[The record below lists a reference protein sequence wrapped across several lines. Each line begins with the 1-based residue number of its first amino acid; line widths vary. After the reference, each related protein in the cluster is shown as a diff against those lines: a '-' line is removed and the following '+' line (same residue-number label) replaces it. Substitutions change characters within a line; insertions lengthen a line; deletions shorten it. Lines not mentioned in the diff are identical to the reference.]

1 MDKWPEPDPNAKG
14 IPAATVIIFRNCP
27 DGGSPQVL
35 MVIRSKA
42 MRFAGGAAVFPG
54 GKVDD
59 ADHVLAASIG
69 GDDLEDLAARIAG
82 IRETLEET
90 GLLIG
95 IKQKVTSE
103 EAAVARELILREKE
117 LAPVLAHFG
126 WELDPTLLVPFA
138 RWFPKVKS
146 PKIFDAR
153 FYIANLGT
161 GNVDVAIDQTENTRL
176 FWTAANKA
184 LDMADVG
191 EVSIIFPT
199 RRNLERL
206 AQFASFGEA
215 EDHARVT
222 PIQTITPWVD
232 QSGEEPVLRIPEGLG
247 YPVTFE
253 PVATVMRAI
262 PLPNETK

>member
-1 MDKWPEPDPNAKG
+1 
-14 IPAATVIIFRNCP
+14 
-27 DGGSPQVL
+27 

-59 ADHVLAASIG
+59 ADHVLARDIAG
-69 GDDLEDLAARIAG
+69 PDDDLDDLAARIAG

-95 IKQKVTSE
+95 IREAVTG
-103 EAAVARELILREKE
+103 ADAVAAREMILREKE

-126 WELDPTLLVPFA
+126 WTLDPALLVPFA

-161 GNVDVAIDQTENTRL
+161 GNVDITIDETENTRL
-176 FWTAANKA
+176 FWTSANNA

-206 AQFASFGEA
+206 AQFASFPQA
-215 EDHARVT
+215 ENHARVT

-232 QSGEEPVLRIPEGLG
+232 RSGDEPVLRIPEGLG

-253 PVATVMRAI
+253 TVSTVMRAI
-262 PLPNETK
+262 PLPNKE

>member
-1 MDKWPEPDPNAKG
+1 
-14 IPAATVIIFRNCP
+14 
-27 DGGSPQVL
+27 

-59 ADHVLAASIG
+59 ADHDLARAIG
-69 GDDLEDLAARIAG
+69 GLDDADDLAARIAG

-95 IKQKVTSE
+95 IRQKVTGE
-103 EAAVARELILREKE
+103 DAVAARDMILREQA
-117 LAPVLAHFG
+117 LAPVLDHFG
-126 WELDPTLLVPFA
+126 WEIDPSLLVPFA

-153 FYIANLGT
+153 FYLANLGT

-176 FWTAANKA
+176 FWTSAENA
-184 LDMADVG
+184 LAMADRG

-206 AQFASFGEA
+206 AQFASFLQA

-222 PIQTITPWVD
+222 PVETITPWVD
-232 QSGEEPVLRIPEGLG
+232 RSGDEAVLRIPEGLG

-262 PLPNETK
+262 PLPDPK

>member
-1 MDKWPEPDPNAKG
+1 M
-14 IPAATVIIFRNCP
+14 IIFRNCP
-27 DGGSPQVL
+27 DGGSPEVL

-54 GKVDD
+54 GKVDE
-59 ADHVLAASIG
+59 ADKVLAAAIG
-69 GDDLEDLAARIAG
+69 GTDDLEDLAARIAG

-95 IKQKVTSE
+95 IKQKVTGE
-103 EAAVARELILREKE
+103 DAVAAREMILREKE

-126 WELDPTLLVPFA
+126 WELDPALLVPFA

-176 FWTAANKA
+176 FWTAAHNA
-184 LDMADVG
+184 LQMADVG

-206 AQFASFGEA
+206 AQFSSFVQA
-215 EDHARVT
+215 EDHARGT
-222 PIQTITPWVD
+222 PIDTITPWVD

-247 YPVTFE
+247 YPVTAE
-253 PVATVMRAI
+253 PIATVMRAI
-262 PLPNETK
+262 PLPEEAKKDA